1 MLCSLPARIA
11 GATGLL
17 LLAHSGIS
25 TASCVHIGSSPS
37 QAYITINSQ
46 LTVSAIDPV
55 GKVIYDSGTRYAT
68 RMAYR
73 CSAAHG
79 QRAGFT
85 AVFTHIGEGIHR
97 TNLEGIGIK
106 ITGSEAG
113 ASRFYSWPVPTITHP
128 VGTTDV
134 TPWYRLQ
141 LIKTGP
147 VNSGVLFFPQT
158 IISQTFEPHTPAN
171 TARLTMVQTRVE
183 VVSAEPTCDIDAS
196 SKNIPVNLGNH
207 PQSFFTGVNKTTPE
221 RSFNIRL
228 NCMGGSTGG
237 SRNISYTITDAHFPG
252 NQTLAVNLAPG
263 AGAHGVGIRLLDR
276 NDTAIRLG
284 AARMAGTVDH
294 GTTRYDIPLKAQY
307 IQQVPASQIRPGAA
321 LGRALFTMDYH

>member
-17 LLAHSGIS
+17 LAHSGIS
-25 TASCVHIGSSPS
+25 TASCVHSGSTPS
-37 QAYITINSQ
+37 QRFIFIDSR
-46 LTVSAIDPV
+46 LTVSAADPV
-55 GKVIYDSGTRYAT
+55 GKVIYDSGTLYAT

-73 CSAAHG
+73 CSTTHE
-79 QRAGFT
+79 RRIGFT
-85 AVFTHIGEGIHR
+85 EPFTHIGEGIHH
-97 TNLEGIGIK
+97 TNLAGVGIK

-113 ASRFYSWPVPTITHP
+113 ASGYFSWPIINTRHPAGEIDITP
-128 VGTTDV
+128 S
-134 TPWYRLQ
+134 YRLQ

-147 VNSGVLFFPQT
+147 VNSGVLRFPQV
-158 IISQTFEPHTPAN
+158 IIRHSFEPHTPDN
-171 TARLTMVQTRVE
+171 IARLTLPQTRVE

>member
-25 TASCVHIGSSPS
+25 AASCVHIGSSPS
-37 QAYITINSQ
+37 QAFITINSP
-46 LTVSAIDPV
+46 LTVSATDPV
-55 GKVIYDSGTRYAT
+55 GKVIYDSGTRHAT

-85 AVFTHIGEGIHR
+85 GVFTHIGEGIHR

-128 VGTTDV
+128 AGTTDV

-158 IISQTFEPHTPAN
+158 IISHTFEPHTPAN

-183 VVSAEPTCDIDAS
+183 VVSADPTCAVDPG
-196 SKNIPVNLGNH
+196 SKTIPVNLLDH
-207 PQSFFTGVNKTTPE
+207 PARFFDAVGKVTAPQPLE
-221 RSFNIRL
+221 IRL
-228 NCMGGSTGG
+228 NCVGGSSG
-237 SRNISYTITDAHFPG
+237 SRLNVSYTITDASNPG
-252 NQTLAVNLAPG
+252 NQSSTISLASHATARG
-263 AGAHGVGIRLLDR
+263 IGIRLLR
-276 NDTAIRLG
+276 NDNTPIVLG
-284 AARMAGTVDH
+284 TRQPGGTVGSGPVTH
-294 GTTRYDIPLKAQY
+294 RIPLRAQY
-307 IQQVPASQIRPGAA
+307 VQTTAQVTPGSAP
-321 LGRALFTMDYH
+321 GRATFLMSYD